1 MKPQRVLGLG
11 EQLAYL
17 RLWWPSYRSQVR
29 SGTLVATGDLHPSE
43 LCAVYTVRVTQ
54 CGGGKP
60 EVRVLEPSLKMRE
73 GEKSI
78 PHMYGQERL
87 CLFLPGS
94 QEWQPADPIALTI
107 IPWASLWLF
116 FYEVWHATGEW
127 LGGGVHPEESAEYQ
141 GVNSD
146 RA

>member
-1 MKPQRVLGLG
+1 M
-11 EQLAYL
+11 
-17 RLWWPSYRSQVR
+17 
-29 SGTLVATGDLHPSE
+29 
-43 LCAVYTVRVTQ
+43 
-54 CGGGKP
+54 
-60 EVRVLEPSLKMRE
+60 RVLEPSLKVRE
-73 GEKSI
+73 GEDAV

-87 CLFLPGS
+87 CLFLPES

-127 LGGGVHPEESAEYQ
+127 LGGGVHPEEPAKYQ